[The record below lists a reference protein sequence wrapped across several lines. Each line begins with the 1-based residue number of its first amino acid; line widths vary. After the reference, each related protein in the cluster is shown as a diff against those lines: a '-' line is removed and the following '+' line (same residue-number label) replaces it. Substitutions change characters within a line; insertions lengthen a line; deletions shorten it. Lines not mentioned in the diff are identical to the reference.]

1 MFCVVPCADSEVLKK
16 ICAECGGS
24 YDPSCYLNMI
34 LIVDERVSGVSQMS
48 LCGST
53 VRLKFAGV
61 IPEIRGK
68 GYGDLVIR
76 SSINKVMDHVE
87 YVEVESD
94 HPYFKRFGF
103 KAENGIYRARSGDI
117 VFPSYCKH

>member
-1 MFCVVPCADSEVLKK
+1 MFCVVPCADSAVIEK
-16 ICAECGGS
+16 ICTECGGS
-24 YDPSCYLNMI
+24 YDSSCLLNMI

-48 LCGST
+48 LHGDT

-68 GYGDLVIR
+68 GYGDLIMR
-76 SSINKVMDHVE
+76 ASINKVMDNFRFVE
-87 YVEVESD
+87 AESL
-94 HPYFKRFGF
+94 HPYFARFGF
-103 KAENGIYRARSGDI
+103 KKENGVYRARSEDI